1 MVEQEDPGFKG
12 LFVKTDIIHGPLTIG
27 HQVSLHLSSDF
38 LGYNLIWYKDKND
51 IKNIAL
57 SDVM

>member
-12 LFVKTDIIHGPLTIG
+12 LFVKTDIIHGPLTVA

-51 IKNIAL
+51 NK
-57 SDVM
+57 